1 MAYLAVIPENESVGD
16 VKRVFD
22 EIRREKRIP
31 FVPNFFKTLAHAPQS
46 LEATWMAYRGLTTRG
61 TLPEA
66 LKEMIF
72 VAICVAQGCTYCE
85 AAHLAFCSLLS
96 VEPEDLAAV
105 VENIDA
111 LRPECTRDIVRFS
124 VKCALHPRM
133 LEQADF
139 AKLREHGITDSEIA
153 ETVAMC
159 GFAMYAV
166 TVADALRLDIDPE
179 TTNIVGTH
187 LQAAS

>member
-1 MAYLAVIPENESVGD
+1 
-16 VKRVFD
+16 
-22 EIRREKRIP
+22 
-31 FVPNFFKTLAHAPQS
+31 
-46 LEATWMAYRGLTTRG
+46 MAYRGLTTRG
-61 TLPEA
+61 ALPEA

-72 VAICVAQGCTYCE
+72 VAICVAQRCKYCE

-96 VEPEDLAAV
+96 VKPEDLAALT
-105 VENIDA
+105 ENIDE
-111 LRPECTRDIVRFS
+111 LRPERTRDIVRFS
-124 VKCALHPRM
+124 VKCALQPRM
-133 LEQADF
+133 MEQADF

-179 TTNIVGTH
+179 TTKIVATQ

>member
-1 MAYLAVIPENESVGD
+1 MAYLAVIPEDESVGD

-61 TLPEA
+61 ALPEA

-72 VAICVAQGCTYCE
+72 VAICVAQGCKYCE

-96 VEPEDLAAV
+96 VKPEDLAALI
-105 VENIDA
+105 ENIDV
-111 LRPECTRDIVRFS
+111 LRPGRTRDIVQFS
-124 VKCALHPRM
+124 VKCALQPRM

-139 AKLREHGITDSEIA
+139 ARLREHGITDSEIA

-166 TVADALRLDIDPE
+166 TVADALRLDIDLE
-179 TTNIVGTH
+179 ITDI
-187 LQAAS
+187 LAKDLEAAS